1 MSLLPLETLVRDQLA
16 AKPDSVPTRSIDY
29 WARYTALLDALR
41 VSVYPQINAGLA
53 CLSKSPGIF
62 TDHGPDHFD
71 EVVRYAGQLLGVGS
85 DAPLP
90 LKPYELYLLLC
101 AIRLHDAGNIDGRD
115 EHEKRVDQI
124 LYSYGG
130 AISKDTAE
138 ATLISRIAEAH
149 GGRTFSGDKDTI
161 GDLPQDDQPIGGT
174 TCRPRQV
181 AAIVRFADEICEHSY
196 RGSRHHIEN
205 GTLPDDNKLFHYYA
219 SSITGAVYDFRTR
232 CFRLHLKIKTKYLTD
247 KYKTPPNGTGDRTEK
262 YLIDEALDR
271 ISKLECERRYCNQF
285 LDPRMQV
292 NEIEVDI
299 SLLAEQQK
307 GLHTIPHEVKNYH
320 FRIPLKQGYPGAQDE
335 WRSRQSE
342 LVGDIL
348 VQRLKENWQ

>member
-1 MSLLPLETLVRDQLA
+1 MSLLPLEILLRDQLA
-16 AKPDSVPTRSIDY
+16 AQPDAVPTRGVDY
-29 WARYTALLDALR
+29 WSRYTALLDALR
-41 VSVYPQINAGLA
+41 VSVYPHINAGLA

-62 TDHGPDHFD
+62 TDHGPEHFD
-71 EVVRYAGQLLGVGS
+71 EVVRYAGQLLGVETCGEH
-85 DAPLP
+85 P

-130 AISKDTAE
+130 AIAKDTAE

-149 GGRTFSGDKDTI
+149 GGYTFSGDKDTI
-161 GDLPQDDQPIGGT
+161 GDLPLDDQPIGAI

-181 AAIVRFADEICEHSY
+181 AAIVRFADEICEHAY
-196 RGSRHHIEN
+196 RASRHHIDHL
-205 GTLPDDNKLFHYYA
+205 TLPEDNKLFHYYA
-219 SSITGAVYDFRTR
+219 SSITGAHYDFRTH
-232 CFRLHLKIKTKYLTD
+232 CFRLHLQIKTKFLTD
-247 KYKTPPNGTGDRTEK
+247 KYPTPPNAKGERVER

-285 LDPRMQV
+285 LDPRMQA
-292 NEIEVDI
+292 NEIEVNI
-299 SLLAEQQK
+299 SLLGEQQK
-307 GLHTIPHEVKNYH
+307 GIHIIPHEVRNYQ
-320 FRIPLKQGYPGAQDE
+320 FRIPLRQGYPGAQDE

-342 LVGDIL
+342 LVGSVL
-348 VQRLKENWQ
+348 VQRIKEGWQ